1 MLVVFSAES
10 TLAYLPLIIP
20 LPYLDR
26 VELTLDY
33 AVSPKFGR
41 SICQY
46 LAPYGV
52 AAVMAHES
60 EVAVHTCHVVL
71 QLRKSLARSH
81 HVHAALQAF
90 HCAVEDISAVELD
103 NRPDKTNT
111 LGIVL

>member
-33 AVSPKFGR
+33 AVSPKFGWR
-41 SICQY
+41 ICQY

-60 EVAVHTCHVVL
+60 EVAVYACHVVF
-71 QLRKSLARSH
+71 QPCKSLACSN
-81 HVHAALQAF
+81 HVYTAF
-90 HCAVEDISAVELD
+90 QTLYGSVKDIGAFELD
-103 NRPDKTNT
+103 NRPYETNT
-111 LGIVL
+111 LGVVL